1 MSYKQWKILQLYQS
15 KKVQLCILLTYPRYN
30 LPSFY
35 IREIDAKHNYF
46 LLFTGRI
53 LVDRPDLFRDRWNL
67 AG

>member
-1 MSYKQWKILQLYQS
+1 M
-15 KKVQLCILLTYPRYN
+15 LLTYLRYKH
-30 LPSFY
+30 PSFY

-53 LVDRPDLFRDRWNL
+53 LVDRPDLFRERWNL